1 MLLFENPSYFKNI
14 NGGTNMLYS
23 RLKLLFCLIIGL
35 ALLFSPFVLELTSDG
50 KASAMGFLGSSAGGS
65 KSSSDRVVVADAES
79 NPGDQPPVYPNPE
92 PATLLLVGGGALGLV
107 ALRKKFTKK

>member
-1 MLLFENPSYFKNI
+1 
-14 NGGTNMLYS
+14 MLYT
-23 RLKLLFCLIIGL
+23 RLKLLFCLMIGL
-35 ALLFSPFVLELTSDG
+35 ALLFSPFVLELSSDG

-65 KSSSDRVVVADAES
+65 KSSTSRAAVADPES
-79 NPGDQPPVYPNPE
+79 NPGDQPPVHATPE